1 MSIKFPLVTGAQ
13 AKEMREKLRM
23 NQTEFWGAVFIT
35 QSGASRYES
44 GRAIPKP
51 AQILIVW
58 RGKPRH
64 SWWGRIAP
72 TATLS

>member
-13 AKEMREKLRM
+13 AREMREKLRM

-51 AQILIVW
+51 AQILIALKY
-58 RGKPRH
+58 GKGKMKAQAARAL
-64 SWWGRIAP
+64 G
-72 TATLS
+72 LEV

>member
-13 AKEMREKLRM
+13 AREMREKLRM

-35 QSGASRYES
+35 QSGASRYEL

-51 AQILIVW
+51 AQILIALKY
-58 RGKPRH
+58 GK
-64 SWWGRIAP
+64 GKMKAQAAKALGIE
-72 TATLS
+72 

>member
-13 AKEMREKLRM
+13 AKEIRDKLRM

-51 AQILIVW
+51 AQILIALKY
-58 RGKPRH
+58 GKGKMKAQAARAL
-64 SWWGRIAP
+64 GIEA
-72 TATLS
+72 

>member
-13 AKEMREKLRM
+13 AREMREKLRM

-51 AQILIVW
+51 AQILIALKY
-58 RGKPRH
+58 GKGKMKAQAARAL
-64 SWWGRIAP
+64 GIE
-72 TATLS
+72 